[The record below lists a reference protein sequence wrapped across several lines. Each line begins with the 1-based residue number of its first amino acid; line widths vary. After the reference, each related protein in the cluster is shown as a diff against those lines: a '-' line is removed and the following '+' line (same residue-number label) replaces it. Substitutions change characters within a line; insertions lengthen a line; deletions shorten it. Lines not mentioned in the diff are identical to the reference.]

1 MAKWYGK
8 VGYAVTEETTPGV
21 WTEKITERN
30 YYGDIIKNTRRY
42 QSGDSLNDN
51 LNVSNEI
58 SIIADPFAYQNF
70 HALRYVEFMGSLWQ
84 ISNAEIVERPRIV
97 LSIGGAYNG

>member
-1 MAKWYGK
+1 MAKWHGK

-21 WTEKITERN
+21 WTEQITERN
-30 YYGDIIKNTRRY
+30 YYGDVIRNTRRY

-70 HALRYVEFMGSLWQ
+70 HALRYVEFMGSLWE
-84 ISNAEIVERPRIV
+84 ISNAEMSERPRIV
-97 LSIGGAYNG
+97 LSIGGVYNG